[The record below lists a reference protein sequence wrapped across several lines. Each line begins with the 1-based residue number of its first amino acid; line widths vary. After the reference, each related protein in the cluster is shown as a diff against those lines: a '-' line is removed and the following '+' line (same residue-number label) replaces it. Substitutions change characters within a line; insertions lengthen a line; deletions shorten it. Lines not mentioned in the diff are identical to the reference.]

1 MSELFDIKT
10 IMRFVPHRYPF
21 LLIDRITEFEENT
34 RVVAK
39 KNVSINEAQFQGHFP
54 GEPIF
59 PGVLIAEHMAQS
71 ACFLLSKSAGSL
83 DSSKVYYLGKIKNM
97 SFRKPV
103 VPGDTIE
110 TEVKIITAVGGMAM
124 VDAVSKVDGVL
135 VAKGE
140 LAFSAA

>member
-1 MSELFDIKT
+1 MNGLFDIKT
-10 IMRFVPHRYPF
+10 IMQFVPHRFPF
-21 LLIDRITEFEENT
+21 LLVDRITEFEENV

-59 PGVLIAEHMAQS
+59 PGVLIAEHMAQA

-110 TEVKIITAVGGMAM
+110 TEVKIITSVGAMALVEAM
-124 VDAVSKVDGVL
+124 SKVDGVL

>member
-1 MSELFDIKT
+1 MNGLFDVKT
-10 IMRFVPHRYPF
+10 IMSYVPHRFPF
-21 LLIDRITEFEENT
+21 LLIDRIAEFEENV

-59 PGVLIAEHMAQS
+59 PGVLIAEHMAQA

-83 DSSKVYYLGKIKNM
+83 DSGKVYYLGKIKNM

-110 TEVKIITAVGGMAM
+110 TEVKVVAAVGGMAM
-124 VDAVSKVDGVL
+124 VEAVSKVDGAL

>member
-1 MSELFDIKT
+1 MNGLFDVKT
-10 IMRFVPHRYPF
+10 IMEFVPHRFPF

-54 GEPIF
+54 NEPIF
-59 PGVLIAEHMAQS
+59 PGVLIAEHMAQA
-71 ACFLLSKSAGSL
+71 ACFLLSKSAGKL
-83 DSSKVYYLGKIKNM
+83 DKSKVYYLGKIKNM

-110 TEVKIITAVGGMAM
+110 TEVKIITSVGGMAM
-124 VDAVSKVDGVL
+124 VEAVSKVDGIL

-140 LAFSAA
+140 LSFSAA

>member
-10 IMRFVPHRYPF
+10 IMQFVPHRFPF
-21 LLIDRITEFEENT
+21 LLIDRIMEFEENK

-54 GEPIF
+54 NEPVF
-59 PGVLIAEHMAQS
+59 PGVLIVEHMAQA
-71 ACFLLSKSAGSL
+71 ACFLLSKSAGSF
-83 DSSKVYYLGKIKNM
+83 DTSKVYYLGKVKNM

-110 TEVKIITAVGGMAM
+110 TEVKIITAVGAMAM
-124 VDAVSKVDGVL
+124 VEAASKVDGVL